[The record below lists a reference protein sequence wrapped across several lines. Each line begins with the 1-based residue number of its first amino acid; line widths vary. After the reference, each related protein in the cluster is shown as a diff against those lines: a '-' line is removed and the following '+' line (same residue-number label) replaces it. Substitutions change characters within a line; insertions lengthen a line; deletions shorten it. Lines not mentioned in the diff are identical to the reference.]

1 MISMMDEILKIKEEK
16 SIKIFAHNYQNYE
29 VQQIADYVGD
39 YLELIEI
46 AKDINCE
53 TIISCGVKSLAQTLK
68 LVSDKKV
75 ILPVDEAVCPMNSMV
90 NIDELI
96 NFKNMHPKFTIVST
110 LNSQIELKAVSDIC
124 IPTSKAVEIAEKLDS
139 ENILFV
145 SDMNL
150 GNYISKKVKNKNIM
164 SWTSYCNIHD
174 KVTKQEVLNMKEKH
188 PNIPIIVHTQCRE
201 DVINSADYAGST
213 SQIIEYVK
221 NLKDKKVII
230 GTETGILHVLRR
242 LNPDKKFDLLSPTL
256 ICMNMKKTSLEDIY
270 KCITQDKGQNIEI
283 DEKIRLK
290 ALNSIDNMMKYLI

>member
-1 MISMMDEILKIKEEK
+1 MISMMDEIIKIKEEK
-16 SIKIFAHNYQNYE
+16 NIKIFAHNYQNYE

-39 YLELIEI
+39 YLELVEI
-46 AKDINCE
+46 AKNSDCE
-53 TIISCGVKSLAQTLK
+53 TIVSCGVKSLGQTLK
-68 LVSDKKV
+68 IVSDKKV
-75 ILPVDEAVCPMNSMV
+75 ILPVDEAICPMNAMI

-110 LNSQIELKAVSDIC
+110 LNAQIELKAISDFC
-124 IPTSKAVEIAEKLDS
+124 IPTSKADEIIEKLDC

-174 KVTKQEVLNMKEKH
+174 KVTKQEVINTREKNS
-188 PNIPIIVHTQCRE
+188 NIPIIVHTQCRE
-201 DVINSADYAGST
+201 EVINLANYAGST

-270 KCITQDKGQNIEI
+270 KCMTQNEGQNIEI

-290 ALNSIDNMMKYLI
+290 ALDSIENAMKYL

>member
-1 MISMMDEILKIKEEK
+1 MISMIDEIIKIKEEEN
-16 SIKIFAHNYQNYE
+16 IKIFAHNYQNYE

-46 AKDINCE
+46 AKNIDCE

-68 LVSDKKV
+68 LVSNKNI
-75 ILPVDEAVCPMNSMV
+75 ILPVDEAVCPMNTMI

-96 NFKNMHPKFTIVST
+96 NFKNIHPQFTIVSS
-110 LNSQIELKAVSDIC
+110 LNSQIELKAVSDFC
-124 IPTSKAVEIAEKLDS
+124 IPTSKAVEIIGKLDS
-139 ENILFV
+139 KNILFV

-150 GNYISKKVKNKNIM
+150 GNYISKKVKDKNII
-164 SWTSYCNIHD
+164 SWTAYCNIHD
-174 KVTKQEVLNMKEKH
+174 KVTKQEVINMREKH

-221 NLKDKKVII
+221 NLEDKKVII

-242 LNPDKKFDLLSPTL
+242 LNPHKKFDLLSPTL

-270 KCITQDKGQNIEI
+270 KCMIQDKGQNIEI

-290 ALNSIDNMMKYLI
+290 ALNSIDNMMKYL

>member
-1 MISMMDEILKIKEEK
+1 MMISMIDEIIKIKEEK
-16 SIKIFAHNYQNYE
+16 NIKIFAHNYQNYE

-46 AKDINCE
+46 AKNINCE

-68 LVSDKKV
+68 IVSDKKV
-75 ILPVDEAVCPMNSMV
+75 ILPVGEAVCPMNEMI
-90 NIDELI
+90 NIDELM
-96 NFKNMHPKFTIVST
+96 NFKNMHPKFTLVST
-110 LNSQIELKAVSDIC
+110 LNSQIELKAISDIC
-124 IPTSKAVEIAEKLDS
+124 IPTSKAVETIEKLDS
-139 ENILFV
+139 ENILFI

-174 KVTKQEVLNMKEKH
+174 KVTKQEVINMREKN

-201 DVINSADYAGST
+201 EVINLADYAGST

-242 LNPDKKFDLLSPTL
+242 LNADKKFDLLSPTL

-270 KCITQDKGQNIEI
+270 KCMTQNEGQNIEI

-290 ALNSIDNMMKYLI
+290 ALDSIENAMKYL